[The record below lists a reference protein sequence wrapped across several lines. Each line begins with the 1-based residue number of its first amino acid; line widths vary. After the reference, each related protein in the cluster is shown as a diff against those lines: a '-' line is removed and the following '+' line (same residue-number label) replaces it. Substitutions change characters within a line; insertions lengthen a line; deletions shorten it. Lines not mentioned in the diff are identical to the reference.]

1 MGHASRKF
9 SFLVEGIFLFS
20 GLGKLDSWPVI
31 KLDVFWKACIFRVA
45 LVLLEYEEYSAY
57 QKNMILITFVLLLFG
72 CIDRTKLN
80 NASHINSIE
89 KRAQPQSWITSPQ
102 HVLGSKKM
110 TLKLA
115 RDLKLRQ
122 TLFCANWEAPRPNRA
137 KRANKNPKMM
147 ASCLFLRPTGTLIS
161 SPQSQTQNHS
171 KHFLGPQWFHS
182 YW

>member
-102 HVLGSKKM
+102 HVLGSKKNDAKAGSGFK
-110 TLKLA
+110 TAANIILRKLGSPKAQSSKA
-115 RDLKLRQ
+115 RKQKSKNDGQ
-122 TLFCANWEAPRPNRA
+122 FSLFEANRHPN
-137 KRANKNPKMM
+137 
-147 ASCLFLRPTGTLIS
+147 
-161 SPQSQTQNHS
+161 
-171 KHFLGPQWFHS
+171 
-182 YW
+182 